1 VPVPIRG
8 KFSSPVTEKTI
19 GQRLA
24 AIRQQRG
31 LTQLELASKLGIT
44 QTLVSEYERGNL
56 RLHGA
61 LVAAFSK
68 ALRSSSDAILG
79 LERVKKDGII
89 DDRRI
94 LRRLQKIEKLGKRDQ
109 QALFRTIDAFL
120 AKVS

>member
-8 KFSSPVTEKTI
+8 RFSSPVTEKTI

-31 LTQLELASKLGIT
+31 LTQLELARKLGIT